1 MVRTNE
7 FVDYYELLEVSPNAS
22 IETIEKMFRFQAQK
36 YHPDAG
42 PNADIQKFKML
53 VDACH
58 ALANPEV
65 RACYDIDYQEHKN
78 EMTKLVKES
87 NEIGNDSADRRRL
100 LSLFYTQRRR
110 DRKQPGIGAATL
122 EHMMQLPPDILEFHL
137 WYFRDKGW
145 IMREESGLLSITALG
160 VDRIETMLEKSDLQQ
175 QNRIETRQEC
185 LPAPAN
191 LVPAPRSPAM
201 TSL

>member
-1 MVRTNE
+1 MSRSPE
-7 FVDYYELLEVSPNAS
+7 FFDYYELLEVSPNAS
-22 IETIEKMFRFQAQK
+22 IETIEKMFRFQAKK

-42 PNADIQKFKML
+42 PSADVEKFKLL

-58 ALANPEV
+58 ALVNPAV
-65 RACYDIDYQEHKN
+65 RASYDVEYRQHK
-78 EMTKLVKES
+78 EQLTKLVKES

-110 DRKQPGIGAATL
+110 DRKTPGIGGATL
-122 EHMMQLPPDILEFHL
+122 EHLMQLPPDILEFHL

-160 VDRIETMLEKSDLQQ
+160 VDRIESMLEQAEAQQNKRIEKTQFVLPGPAASGNTQQ
-175 QNRIETRQEC
+175 QPSMSTR
-185 LPAPAN
+185 
-191 LVPAPRSPAM
+191 
-201 TSL
+201 

>member
-1 MVRTNE
+1 MSHTSE
-7 FVDYYELLEVSPNAS
+7 FVDYYELLEVSPKAS

-42 PNADIQKFKML
+42 PTADVQKFKLL

-58 ALANPEV
+58 ALMNPEV
-65 RACYDIDYQEHKN
+65 RTNYDLDYQKHKD
-78 EMTKLVKES
+78 ELTKLVKES
-87 NEIGNDSADRRRL
+87 SEIGNDTADRRRL

-110 DRKQPGIGAATL
+110 DRKTPGIGGATL
-122 EHMMQLPPDILEFHL
+122 EHLTQLPPDILEFHL

-160 VDRIETMLEKSDLQQ
+160 VDRIETMLEQAESQSHK
-175 QNRIETRQEC
+175 RIEKTQFV
-185 LPAPAN
+185 LPGPAHSMP
-191 LVPAPRSPAM
+191 PAHEPAM
-201 TSL
+201 ATT